1 MVRCCCWRTDL
12 KAPPGTMHDLLKLQ
26 VTTIDVRYGGRRFS
40 TARTRHALQAMQ
52 YVSHCNKVE
61 YLDDVM

>member
-40 TARTRHALQAMQ
+40 TARTRHALQAM
-52 YVSHCNKVE
+52 
-61 YLDDVM
+61 